1 LQILEY
7 MATGAYK
14 IFLDFDLSTV
24 HLHGCMLGNDVAS
37 YTELDWPEKSHLRF
51 IGYST
56 ADRADVLSEV
66 ISSEAVS
73 LRLCVVQLAGVPI
86 WVNRLLASR

>member
-1 LQILEY
+1 MQILEY

-56 ADRADVLSEV
+56 ADRAVVLSEV
-66 ISSEAVS
+66 IIVRGS
-73 LRLCVVQLAGVPI
+73 LPQVMCGAIGRRVDMG
-86 WVNRLLASR
+86 

>member
-14 IFLDFDLSTV
+14 IFLDFDPSTV

-37 YTELDWPEKSHLRF
+37 YTDLDRTERSHLRF
-51 IGYST
+51 IGYGT
-56 ADRADVLSEV
+56 ADRAVVLSEV
-66 ISSEAVS
+66 ISSEAAL
-73 LRLCVVQLAGVPI
+73 LRLCVVQSAGVPI